1 MKHQKFLVTRF
12 ENRNGVISWRVD
24 GRLGSVRIRKNFK
37 TREEAAAEKAGLE
50 LKSEQLDAGLNS
62 VITCLTAEQVRD
74 AELAFHRVAGQP
86 YSLSFCI
93 DYTLTTYRAPERE
106 RALSAAVAE

>member
-37 TREEAAAEKAGLE
+37 TREEAAAEKAALE
-50 LKSEQLDAGLNS
+50 LKSEQLDAGL
-62 VITCLTAEQVRD
+62 
-74 AELAFHRVAGQP
+74 F
-86 YSLSFCI
+86 
-93 DYTLTTYRAPERE
+93 
-106 RALSAAVAE
+106 SAKEVS